1 MPALISQGVPF
12 NLLLKH
18 VLLDAFQNCPF
29 VELEVAVFLIE
40 VLLLGLIDGDESVE
54 HPSSVLLVLSLLLN
68 EVNILVLAYYVH
80 LKEVWL
86 F

>member
-1 MPALISQGVPF
+1 M
-12 NLLLKH
+12 
-18 VLLDAFQNCPF
+18 FQNRPF
-29 VELEVAVFLIE
+29 VELEVAVLLIE

-54 HPSSVLLVLSLLLN
+54 HPSSVLLVLSLLFN
-68 EVNILVLAYYVH
+68 EVNVLVLAYLVH